1 MYWVHSEAASGG
13 GANGKA
19 CVIACT
25 EEIVHVSESTSVI
38 ITWSMAEVDK
48 SALEKT
54 AEGLLHETAELTEVT
69 MEPNVVLTM
78 VEETIGVL
86 TMVDN
91 AVELQTSEYKLRQT
105 GPGQKHQIQ
114 KYYM

>member
-1 MYWVHSEAASGG
+1 MSG
-13 GANGKA
+13 ADEKA
-19 CVIACT
+19 CVIACA

-38 ITWSMAEVDK
+38 VTWSMPEVDK

-54 AEGLLHETAELTEVT
+54 AEALLHETAELIEVT

-86 TMVDN
+86 TMVDA
-91 AVELQTSEYKLRQT
+91 AVETADIRVQVEADWSRAKVSDTEVVDVVELDVIS
-105 GPGQKHQIQ
+105 
-114 KYYM
+114 